1 MSSAGS
7 MHSEPPQ
14 VGQDI
19 DVALVAKVISVK
31 DKLILYRD
39 SYRLYMTD
47 VMLIWDTPLL
57 FEKLFVDNDLKCQ
70 RILSHAVGTPFLPP
84 CKCIII
90 PTGFANPD
98 YTKIVAGIERN
109 GRAFEKFVKNG
120 GILVVF
126 GPMVSEYHYD
136 WLPINLTYVQE
147 HGSILVQ
154 KVNGHGAQSI
164 ISDVDINTPI
174 ECDGY
179 FSGTDADVLLNNSDG
194 KPIMVAKDIGDG
206 MVIAT
211 TIHEFPSA
219 DFLSWIMER
228 AKMSRV

>member
-1 MSSAGS
+1 
-7 MHSEPPQ
+7 
-14 VGQDI
+14 
-19 DVALVAKVISVK
+19 
-31 DKLILYRD
+31 
-39 SYRLYMTD
+39 MTD

-70 RILSHAVGTPFLPP
+70 RILSNAVGTPFLPS

-136 WLPINLTYVQE
+136 WLPIKLTYVQE
-147 HGSILVQ
+147 HGSTLVQ

-179 FSGTDADVLLNNSDG
+179 FSKTDADVLLNNSDG
-194 KPIMVAKDIGDG
+194 KPIMVAKNLGDG
-206 MVIAT
+206 IAIAT

-228 AKMSRV
+228 AKLSRT

>member
-1 MSSAGS
+1 MTSAGS

-19 DVALVAKVISVK
+19 DIDLVAKVISVK
-31 DKLILYRD
+31 DKLIIYRD
-39 SYRLYMTD
+39 SYRHYMTD

-57 FEKLFVDNDLKCQ
+57 FEKLFLDNDLKCQ
-70 RILSHAVGTPFLPP
+70 RILSNAVGTPFLPS

-90 PTGFANPD
+90 PTGFANPE
-98 YTKIVAGIERN
+98 YTKILSGIERN

-136 WLPINLTYVQE
+136 WLPMELTYVQE
-147 HGSILVQ
+147 HGSTLVQ
-154 KVNGHGAQSI
+154 KVNDHGAQCI
-164 ISDVDINTPI
+164 ITDADTPI

-179 FSGTDADVLLNNSDG
+179 FSETDADVLLNNSDG
-194 KPIMVAKDIGDG
+194 KPVMVSKNLGDG
-206 MVIAT
+206 IVIAT

-219 DFLSWIMER
+219 DFLSWVMER
-228 AKMSRV
+228 AKLSRT

>member
-7 MHSEPPQ
+7 IHSEPPQ

-19 DVALVAKVISVK
+19 DVVSVDKVISVK
-31 DKLILYRD
+31 DKLIIYRD
-39 SYRLYMTD
+39 SYRIYMTD

-126 GPMVSEYHYD
+126 GPMVSEYHYV
-136 WLPINLTYVQE
+136 WLPMKLTYVQE
-147 HGSILVQ
+147 HGSTRVQ
-154 KVNGHGAQSI
+154 KVDEHGAQSI
-164 ISDVDINTPI
+164 ISDVDIDTQI

-179 FSGTDADVLLNNSDG
+179 FSKTDADVLLNNSDG

-228 AKMSRV
+228 AKLSRV

>member
-7 MHSEPPQ
+7 MHPEPPQ

-19 DVALVAKVISVK
+19 DVVSVAKVISVK
-31 DKLILYRD
+31 DKLIIYRD
-39 SYRLYMTD
+39 SYRIYMTD

-70 RILSHAVGTPFLPP
+70 RILSHAVGTPFLSP

-109 GRAFEKFVKNG
+109 GRAFEKFVENG

-136 WLPINLTYVQE
+136 WLPMKLAYVQE
-147 HGSILVQ
+147 HSSTRVQ
-154 KVNGHGAQSI
+154 KVDEHSAQSI
-164 ISDVDINTPI
+164 ISDVDIDTPI

-228 AKMSRV
+228 AKLSRT

>member
-1 MSSAGS
+1 
-7 MHSEPPQ
+7 MHPEPAQ

-19 DVALVAKVISVK
+19 DVVSVAKVIPVK
-31 DKLILYRD
+31 DKLIIYRD
-39 SYRLYMTD
+39 SYRPYMTD

-70 RILSHAVGTPFLPP
+70 RILSHAVGTPFLPS

-126 GPMVSEYHYD
+126 GPMVPEYHYD
-136 WLPINLTYVQE
+136 WFPIELTYMQE
-147 HGSILVQ
+147 HGLTLVR
-154 KVNGHGAQSI
+154 KSDEHGAQCI
-164 ISDVDINTPI
+164 ITDVDTQV

-179 FSGTDADVLLNNSDG
+179 FSKTDTDADVLLNNSDG
-194 KPIMVAKDIGDG
+194 KPIMVAKNVGDG
-206 MVIAT
+206 IVVAT

-219 DFLSWIMER
+219 DFLSWVMER

>member
-7 MHSEPPQ
+7 IHSEPPQ

-19 DVALVAKVISVK
+19 DVVSVAKVISVK
-31 DKLILYRD
+31 DKLIIYRD
-39 SYRLYMTD
+39 SYRIYMTD

-136 WLPINLTYVQE
+136 WLPMKLTYVQE
-147 HGSILVQ
+147 HGSTRVQ
-154 KVNGHGAQSI
+154 KVDEHGAQSI
-164 ISDVDINTPI
+164 ISDVDIDTPI

-228 AKMSRV
+228 AKLSRT

>member
-1 MSSAGS
+1 
-7 MHSEPPQ
+7 MHPEPPQ

-19 DVALVAKVISVK
+19 DVVSVAVVATVISVK
-31 DKLILYRD
+31 DKLIIYRD

-57 FEKLFVDNDLKCQ
+57 FEKLFLDNDLKCQ
-70 RILSHAVGTPFLPP
+70 RILSHAVGTPFLPS

-126 GPMVSEYHYD
+126 GPMVPEYHYD
-136 WLPINLTYVQE
+136 WLPMELMYVQE
-147 HGSILVQ
+147 HGLTLVK
-154 KVNGHGAQSI
+154 KVDEHGAQSI
-164 ISDVDINTPI
+164 IPDANIDTQV

-179 FSGTDADVLLNNSDG
+179 FSKTDADVLLNNSDG
-194 KPIMVAKDIGDG
+194 KPVMVAKNIGDG
-206 MVIAT
+206 IVVAT

-219 DFLSWIMER
+219 DFLLWVMGR
-228 AKMSRV
+228 AKLSRI

>member
-1 MSSAGS
+1 MG
-7 MHSEPPQ
+7 HIN
-14 VGQDI
+14 V
-19 DVALVAKVISVK
+19 VLVAMFIPVNH
-31 DKLILYRD
+31 KLIIYRD
-39 SYRLYMTD
+39 SYRPHMTD

-57 FEKLFVDNDLKCQ
+57 FEKLFLDNGLKCQ

-109 GRAFEKFVKNG
+109 GRTFEKFVKNG

-126 GPMVSEYHYD
+126 GPMVPEYHYD
-136 WLPINLTYVQE
+136 WLPMELMYVQE
-147 HGSILVQ
+147 HGLTLIN
-154 KVNGHGAQSI
+154 KVGEHGAQCI
-164 ISDVDINTPI
+164 ITDIDMQV

-179 FSGTDADVLLNNSDG
+179 FSKTDGDADVLLNNAG
-194 KPIMVAKDIGDG
+194 ERPVMVAKNIGDG
-206 MVIAT
+206 IVIAT

-219 DFLSWIMER
+219 DFLSWVMER

>member
-1 MSSAGS
+1 
-7 MHSEPPQ
+7 MHPEPPQ

-19 DVALVAKVISVK
+19 DVVSVAMVATVISVK
-31 DKLILYRD
+31 DKLIIYRD

-70 RILSHAVGTPFLPP
+70 RILSHAVGTPFLPS

-126 GPMVSEYHYD
+126 GPMVPEYHYD
-136 WLPINLTYVQE
+136 WLPMELMYVQE
-147 HGSILVQ
+147 HGLTLVK
-154 KVNGHGAQSI
+154 KVDEHGAQSI
-164 ISDVDINTPI
+164 IPDANIDTQV

-179 FSGTDADVLLNNSDG
+179 FSETDADADVVLNNSDG
-194 KPIMVAKDIGDG
+194 KPVMVAKNVGDG
-206 MVIAT
+206 IVVAT

-219 DFLSWIMER
+219 DFLLWVMGR
-228 AKMSRV
+228 AKLSRI

>member
-19 DVALVAKVISVK
+19 DVASVAKVISVK
-31 DKLILYRD
+31 DKLIIYRD

-70 RILSHAVGTPFLPP
+70 RILSNAVGTPFLPS

-98 YTKIVAGIERN
+98 YTKIAAGIERN

-126 GPMVSEYHYD
+126 GPMVSEYNYD
-136 WLPINLTYVQE
+136 WLPIKLTYVQE
-147 HGSILVQ
+147 HGSTLVQ
-154 KVNGHGAQSI
+154 KVDENSAQCI
-164 ISDVDINTPI
+164 ITDADMPI

-179 FSGTDADVLLNNSDG
+179 FSKTDADVLLNNSDG

-206 MVIAT
+206 IVIAT

-219 DFLSWIMER
+219 DFLSWVMER

>member
-1 MSSAGS
+1 
-7 MHSEPPQ
+7 
-14 VGQDI
+14 
-19 DVALVAKVISVK
+19 
-31 DKLILYRD
+31 
-39 SYRLYMTD
+39 MTD

-57 FEKLFVDNDLKCQ
+57 FEKLFLDNDLKCQ
-70 RILSHAVGTPFLPP
+70 RILSNAVGTPFLPP

-136 WLPINLTYVQE
+136 WLPMKLTYVQE
-147 HGSILVQ
+147 HGSTRVQ
-154 KVNGHGAQSI
+154 KVDEHGAQSI
-164 ISDVDINTPI
+164 ISDVDIDTPI

-228 AKMSRV
+228 AKLSRV